1 MPAISIH
8 LCELKGYC
16 VDIIKMTAEM
26 EATELRW
33 KTSEAFSGSS
43 SVRTKKKYWIIY
55 KSVGEQMTKLHS
67 TLHMLE
73 ER

>member
-16 VDIIKMTAEM
+16 VDIIKMREEM
-26 EATELRW
+26 DATELSW
-33 KTSEAFSGSS
+33 KTSEAFSRSFA
-43 SVRTKKKYWIIY
+43 VRMKKDYWIIY
-55 KSVGEQMTKLHS
+55 KSTDEQMTKLHN
-67 TLHMLE
+67 TLHVLE